1 MFYIFRNPWSNPQSS
16 MFFVVCSFNYI
27 HFFCEKQQMFL
38 SQVALNKAPGGRL
51 HAQEEVLFPGFNSG
65 LGPHHHHPSNA
76 RLMMSRSHH
85 NLGQV

>member
-1 MFYIFRNPWSNPQSS
+1 
-16 MFFVVCSFNYI
+16 
-27 HFFCEKQQMFL
+27 MFL